1 MMNLTGLARLFSGQ
15 GKPTDGCSLSVK
27 EAALAVQEK
36 FASRPYCLVSDWT
49 ILDLD
54 VNAEELKALHTRGL
68 EPVLVYALC
77 VVLDSRGRY
86 QPRDWVRTSFQIG
99 FESAGYFL
107 TKNTVYVLLGRGNR
121 QGITLVELNA
131 LVER

>member
-15 GKPTDGCSLSVK
+15 GKPTDGCSLSLK

-49 ILDLD
+49 ILDID
-54 VNAEELKALHTRGL
+54 VNAEELNALHTRGL

-77 VVLDSRGRY
+77 VVSTAVDATN
-86 QPRDWVRTSFQIG
+86 PAIG
-99 FESAGYFL
+99 CAYPFRS
-107 TKNTVYVLLGRGNR
+107 VLNR
-121 QGITLVELNA
+121 QVIS
-131 LVER
+131 